1 MVYPSPKLLSRELHL
16 LKGHDNLLLPPM
28 IEAMTM
34 TYPSSPTGGVWGKR
48 VWSIEARKGGCQ
60 CWWQRGEWQLL
71 EGVVVGE
78 EMESLQRRRSRQ
90 SRKSEY
96 KSNFIIILML
106 FLLIF
111 SARATV
117 AKEKETPPPTAQ
129 AMPMPDLT
137 SQPLD
142 PDEPTYCL
150 CQQVSFGEMI
160 GCDNDDVSDL
170 VASDS
175 NAL

>member
-1 MVYPSPKLLSRELHL
+1 M
-16 LKGHDNLLLPPM
+16 
-28 IEAMTM
+28 
-34 TYPSSPTGGVWGKR
+34 
-48 VWSIEARKGGCQ
+48 
-60 CWWQRGEWQLL
+60 
-71 EGVVVGE
+71 GE